1 MVTAG
6 GVLNVRQI
14 MRHWS
19 TSVVRMAGRHRAGRA
34 GRTLD
39 DTLVCQALDA
49 VGLRE
54 PVNGLSHRLDTLPT
68 RRRGVFAELLTL
80 SQDR

>member
-1 MVTAG
+1 M
-6 GVLNVRQI
+6 

-19 TSVVRMAGRHRAGRA
+19 TGVVRMAGRHRAGRA

-39 DTLVCQALDA
+39 DTLVWQALDA

-54 PVNGLSHRLDTLPT
+54 PVDGLSHRLDTL
-68 RRRGVFAELLTL
+68 RRDAGGLFAELLTL